1 MKKAIR
7 IVSGCAL
14 LLFVASCEKS
24 GGEAVFENLE
34 QQNALLV
41 ENSYQAIPGQYVVT
55 FHRGTLE
62 ASKAAKGATAYKEAT
77 AAGKTQILSTFSKLA
92 LSADAIDKVYIAS
105 VEGFSAKLNES
116 QLAQLGSDPRVKSIE
131 QDYLIILA
139 PPPGKGP
146 GSDNGDGG
154 GGSTG
159 QETPWGIT
167 RVGGGQNYTGN
178 HVAWILD
185 TGIDLDHED
194 LNVDASRGFTAFS
207 SGKDSRSPDDGNG
220 HGTHVAGTVAAI
232 NNTLGVVGVAAGA
245 TVIPVKVLSS
255 QGSGSYSGVISGVD
269 YVRVNGAAG
278 DAANMSLGGPVYQAL
293 DDAVVATAAA
303 GIKFTLAAGNSSD
316 NANNHSPARA
326 NGTNVYTVSAMNSSN
341 RFASFSNYGNPP
353 IDYCAPGVSIKSTWK
368 DGGYNTISGT
378 SMAAPHVCGLLLLG
392 PINSGGTVN
401 GDPDGNADIIAI
413 H

>member
-7 IVSGCAL
+7 IVGGCAL
-14 LLFVASCEKS
+14 LLFVASCEKT

-77 AAGKTQILSTFSKLA
+77 AAGKTQILSAFSKLA
-92 LSADAIDKVYIAS
+92 LSADAIGKVYIAS

-146 GSDNGDGG
+146 GSGGGGDGG
-154 GGSTG
+154 SSA
-159 QETPWGIT
+159 QETPYGIA
-167 RVGGGQNYTGN
+167 RVGGGGTYNGSGR
-178 HVAWILD
+178 AFILD

-194 LNVDASRGFTAFS
+194 LNVDASRGFNAFT
-207 SGKDSRSPDDGNG
+207 SGKDSWDLDDGNG

-232 NNTLGVVGVAAGA
+232 DNNLGVVGVAPGA
-245 TVIPVKVLSS
+245 TVIPVKVLSAR
-255 QGSGSYSGVISGVD
+255 GSGSYSGVISGVD
-269 YVRVNGAAG
+269 FVAANREAG
-278 DAANMSLGGPVYQAL
+278 DAANMSLGGPVSNGL
-293 DDAVVATAAA
+293 DNAVEAAAAA
-303 GIKFTLAAGNSSD
+303 GVKFALAAGNESD
-316 NANNHSPARA
+316 DANNHSPARA
-326 NGTNVYTVSAMNSSN
+326 NHNNIYTVSAMDANN
-341 RFASFSNYGNPP
+341 NFAYFSNYGNPP
-353 IDYCAPGVSIKSTWK
+353 IDYCAPGVSILSTWK
-368 DGGYNTISGT
+368 NGGYNTISGT

-392 PINSGGTVN
+392 PINSDGTVQ
-401 GDPDGNADIIAI
+401 GDPDGVADPIA
-413 H
+413 HR